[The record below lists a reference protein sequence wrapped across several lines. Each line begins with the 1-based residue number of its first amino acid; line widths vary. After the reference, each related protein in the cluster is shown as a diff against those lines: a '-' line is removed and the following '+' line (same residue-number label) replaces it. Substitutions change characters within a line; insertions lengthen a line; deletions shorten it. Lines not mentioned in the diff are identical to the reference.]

1 MGNRQRG
8 YAMKDEGFEHLKV
21 YQSAYQLALQIF
33 KITKEFPKEEKY
45 ALIDQI
51 RRSSRSVCANLAEA
65 YRKRLYLKHYV
76 SKMSDADGEC
86 SETMVWLSFSKDCG
100 YLSEEASEQLRSECQ
115 EIGRMLGFM
124 MAHPAEFGVKIE

>member
-1 MGNRQRG
+1 
-8 YAMKDEGFEHLKV
+8 MKDEGFEHLKV
-21 YQSAYQLALQIF
+21 YQLAYQVALQIF

-45 ALIDQI
+45 ALTDQI

-100 YLSEEASEQLRSECQ
+100 YLSDEAAAQLRSECQ

-124 MAHPAEFGVKIE
+124 MAHPAEFGVKVD